1 MGTLTLNGW
10 ISSVAAG
17 VVETVPLQDFES
29 SLALAEDF
37 LGTQGGWNP
46 DDPADPTGLGE
57 PVSGVSLDQAIILI
71 TAQQQDR
78 IYHTDVSG
86 VLNFRIKM
94 NNNLSSGLDDTSVT
108 ANLIDLLDDLVQ
120 ANLLQTNIEFVDIP
134 SYTGTVTHGPTDA
147 STRQTIQ
154 NTITAGGQI
163 IDPYA
168 IGLSVA
174 RAEYNL
180 DNTYNVQYLY
190 TETNKALFV
199 MVVKY
204 TDNLYS
210 TVDTTADARYGIT
223 LNPVSYQT
231 AGGTTLPPVTV

>member
-1 MGTLTLNGW
+1 MGTFTLSGW
-10 ISSVAAG
+10 IQSAAAG

-29 SLALAEDF
+29 SLVLAEDF

-46 DDPADPTGLGE
+46 DDPADPTGFGE
-57 PVSGVSLDQAIILI
+57 PVSGVSLQDAIVLI
-71 TAQQQDR
+71 TIQQQER

-86 VLNFRIKM
+86 VLNFRVIM
-94 NNNLSSGLDDTSVT
+94 NNNLSPGLDDESVS
-108 ANLIDLLDDLVQ
+108 ANLVDLLDDFIQ
-120 ANLLQTNIEFVDIP
+120 ANLISTNIEFVDIP
-134 SYTGTVTHGPTDA
+134 SYTSTVTNGPTDA
-147 STRQTIQ
+147 STRQAIQ

-168 IGLSVA
+168 IGLGAA
-174 RAEYNL
+174 RAEYSL

-190 TETNKALFV
+190 TEPNKALFV
-199 MVVKY
+199 MVIKY

-223 LNPVSYQT
+223 LDPVSYRT
-231 AGGTTLPPVTV
+231 AGGTTLPPVTS

>member
-1 MGTLTLNGW
+1 MSTFTLSGW
-10 ISSVAAG
+10 IQSAAAG
-17 VVETVPLQDFES
+17 VVEAVPLQDFES

-57 PVSGVSLDQAIILI
+57 PATGVTLDESITLI
-71 TAQQQDR
+71 TIQQQER

-86 VLNFRIKM
+86 VLNFRIIM
-94 NNNLSSGLDDTSVT
+94 NNNLSPDLDDTSVL
-108 ANLIDLLDDLVQ
+108 ANLVDLLDDLVQ

-134 SYTGTVTHGPTDA
+134 SYTGVVTNGPTDS
-147 STRQTIQ
+147 STRLNIQ
-154 NTITAGGQI
+154 STLTAGGQI

-180 DNTYNVQYLY
+180 DDTYNIEYLY
-190 TETNKALFV
+190 TEPNKALFV
-199 MVVKY
+199 MVIKY

-223 LNPVSYQT
+223 LDPVSYRT
-231 AGGTTLPPVTV
+231 AGGTTLPPVIV

>member
-46 DDPADPTGLGE
+46 DDVGDPTGIGE
-57 PVSGVSLDQAIILI
+57 PVSGVSLDQAILLI
-71 TAQQQDR
+71 TVQQQER
-78 IYHTDVSG
+78 VYHTDVSG

-94 NNNLSSGLDDTSVT
+94 NNNLSTGLDDTSVL
-108 ANLIDLLDDLVQ
+108 ANLVDLLDDLVQ
-120 ANLLQTNIEFVDIP
+120 DNLAQTNIEFVDIP
-134 SYTGTVTHGPTDA
+134 SYTGTVTNGPTDA
-147 STRQTIQ
+147 TTRQTIQ
-154 NTITAGGQI
+154 NTLLAGGQI

-174 RAEYNL
+174 RAEYGL
-180 DNTYNVQYLY
+180 DNTYNVEYIY

-199 MVVKY
+199 MVIKY

-223 LNPVSYQT
+223 LDPVSYRT
-231 AGGTTLPPVTV
+231 AGGTTLPPINA